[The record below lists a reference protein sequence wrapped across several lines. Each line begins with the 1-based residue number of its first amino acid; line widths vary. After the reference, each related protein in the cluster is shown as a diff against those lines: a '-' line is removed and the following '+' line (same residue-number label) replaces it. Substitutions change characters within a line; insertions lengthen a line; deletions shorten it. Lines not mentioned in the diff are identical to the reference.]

1 MKKCKVGYTTGVFD
15 LFHIGHLNLLRRAK
29 EQCDY
34 LIVGVST
41 DELVQEYKNKKPV
54 IPCEERIQIV
64 EAIKYVD
71 EVVPQV
77 NRDKIEAYKRIHFD
91 VMFVGDDWKGNPLF
105 EQVERE
111 LAQYGST
118 VVYLPYTRT
127 TSSTLLTQVLKTLVM
142 QDMTHGS
149 RSV

>member
-1 MKKCKVGYTTGVFD
+1 MR
-15 LFHIGHLNLLRRAK
+15 H
-29 EQCDY
+29 

-54 IPCEERIQIV
+54 VPYEERIQIV

-71 EVVPQV
+71 AVVPQV
-77 NRDKIEAYKRIHFD
+77 NRDKIEAYRRVQFD
-91 VMFVGDDWKGNPLF
+91 AMFVGDDWKGDPLF

-111 LAQYGST
+111 LARYGST

-127 TSSTLLTQVLKTLVM
+127 TSSTLLTQVLKKLVM
-142 QDMTHGS
+142 QDTTHGS
-149 RSV
+149 GLA